1 MQCED
6 KQMGQ
11 TATANLSPRPAS
23 EWRRGW
29 RVAIAAAIGLGVG
42 TGLLAFL
49 AGLFIG
55 PLQAEF
61 GWTRSQIA
69 LASVFHVASVVLMP
83 FLGRIVD
90 RYGARPTGMI
100 ALTLWSCAFVAL
112 AFMNGEIWQYYVIQA
127 FMAVVGLATSV
138 VTFTRPVAA
147 WFDKARG
154 SALGFAIAGT
164 SMTSIVLYPILQA
177 VIAAYGWRAGYLFV
191 GALPIVIGL
200 PIIWRWLHPAPAA
213 KPQSAEQV
221 APPLAGASF
230 GEAVRDVRFWFLL
243 VAMFAGNIP
252 VGGILNQLQPLL
264 TDKGF
269 DPAVAAM
276 IGSVFAASVA
286 IGRIGGGILLDR
298 FPPSLVVIVCLSAP
312 VVGAA
317 LMLTPAP
324 HLWVAIV
331 ATVTFGM
338 AQGTEADFL
347 AFFIARYFGIR
358 SYATIYGA
366 LMAVAAASLS
376 VGVLLYAGAHDAF
389 GGYGPALMLQ
399 MGLMAFTATMLVL
412 CERLKGR
419 RGARAAHAAA
429 AQPAALPLEQ

>member
-1 MQCED
+1 
-6 KQMGQ
+6 MGDV
-11 TATANLSPRPAS
+11 ATADLSPRPAS

-29 RVAIAAAIGLGVG
+29 RVAVAAAVGMGVG

-61 GWTRSQIA
+61 GWTRGQIA
-69 LASVFHVASVVLMP
+69 FASLFHLAAVVLMP

-90 RYGARPTGMI
+90 RYGARPTALI
-100 ALTLWSCAFVAL
+100 ALTLWSCAFLGLASMSGAL
-112 AFMNGEIWQYYVIQA
+112 WQFYAIQA

-138 VTFTRPVAA
+138 VVFTRPVAA
-147 WFDKARG
+147 WFDKGRG

-177 VIAAYGWRAGYLFV
+177 VIATFGWRVGYLFI
-191 GALPIVIGL
+191 GALPIVVGL
-200 PIIWRWLHPAPAA
+200 PLIWRWLSPAPAEA
-213 KPQSAEQV
+213 AR
-221 APPLAGASF
+221 APGGAAHVLAGASF
-230 GEAVRDVRFWFLL
+230 GEAARDARFWLLL

-269 DPAVAAM
+269 DPAIAAM
-276 IGSVFAASVA
+276 MGSLFAASVA
-286 IGRIGGGILLDR
+286 LGRIGGGFLLDR
-298 FPPSLVVIVCLSAP
+298 WPPSVVVIVCLSAP
-312 VVGAA
+312 ILGAA
-317 LMLTPAP
+317 LMLISVPP
-324 HLWVAIV
+324 LWIAMVAV
-331 ATVTFGM
+331 VTFGV

-347 AFFIARYFGIR
+347 AFFIARYFGLR

-376 VGVLLYAGAHDAF
+376 IGVLVYAGAHDAF
-389 GGYGPALMLQ
+389 GSYAPALILQ

-412 CERLKGR
+412 CERLSGR
-419 RGARAAHAAA
+419 RMARAAQAAA
-429 AQPAALPLEQ
+429 AQAATPGMEQ

>member
-1 MQCED
+1 MAQAASAD
-6 KQMGQ
+6 L
-11 TATANLSPRPAS
+11 NPRLAS

-29 RVAIAAAIGLGVG
+29 RVAIAAAIGMGVG

-69 LASVFHVASVVLMP
+69 LASIFHVAAVVLMP

-90 RYGARPTGMI
+90 RYGARPTAMI
-100 ALTLWSCAFVAL
+100 ALSLWSCAFVAL
-112 AFMNGEIWQYYVIQA
+112 ALMNGEIWQYYVIQA

-177 VIAAYGWRAGYLFV
+177 VILAYGWRVGYLFV

-200 PIIWRWLHPAPAA
+200 PMIWRWLSPAPPAKSQSTEEAA
-213 KPQSAEQV
+213 RPRV
-221 APPLAGASF
+221 GASF
-230 GEAVRDVRFWFLL
+230 GEAARDARFWLLL

-252 VGGILNQLQPLL
+252 VGGILNQLQPIL

-286 IGRIGGGILLDR
+286 LGRIGGGILLDR
-298 FPPSLVVIVCLSAP
+298 LPPSLVVMVCLSAP
-312 VVGAA
+312 IVGAA

-324 HLWVAIV
+324 PLWM
-331 ATVTFGM
+331 ATVAVITFGM
-338 AQGTEADFL
+338 AQGAEADFL

-376 VGVLLYAGAHDAF
+376 VGVLVYAGAHDAF
-389 GGYGPALMLQ
+389 GNYGPALMLQ
-399 MGLMAFTATMLVL
+399 MGLMAFTAMTLVL
-412 CERLKGR
+412 CERLSGR
-419 RGARAAHAAA
+419 RMARAAQVAA
-429 AQPAALPLEQ
+429 AQSAAPATEQ